1 MREAITVKAG
11 TDHVGEEDGMIAI
24 PTIRVAQQLFFQSRS
39 TRVITR

>member
-24 PTIRVAQQLFFQSRS
+24 PRIRVAQHCSFNHEARA
-39 TRVITR
+39 